1 MVEQFETLTP
11 WYLINVNP
19 KKNTPT
25 YEILT
30 KIIIDDV
37 GKNSNDYWKILNFT
51 SKIKELYNTVN
62 NNIRLTYGQF
72 KPNWTTHAQFT
83 NLDYSGKKGMLE
95 YIQFVNNLSLT
106 FSKVVHILEKY
117 NEYNMKREELR
128 QQKLRSFCYGNFHYP
143 YNSPLQIKHF
153 VNKYDPYP
161 SGILL

>member
-51 SKIKELYNTVN
+51 SKIKELYNRIN
-62 NNIRLTYGQF
+62 QLN
-72 KPNWTTHAQFT
+72 
-83 NLDYSGKKGMLE
+83 YSKK
-95 YIQFVNNLSLT
+95 
-106 FSKVVHILEKY
+106 
-117 NEYNMKREELR
+117 
-128 QQKLRSFCYGNFHYP
+128 KLKSY
-143 YNSPLQIKHF
+143 
-153 VNKYDPYP
+153 
-161 SGILL
+161 